1 MTSQAPVYL
10 GIDIGTSAL
19 KAVLMDATGVVHGDA
34 TVSYQTSHP
43 QPLWSEQDPEL
54 WWNACQD
61 AIAALRT
68 AGAPLHAVIAI
79 GIAGQMHGAVLLD
92 AGRQPLRPAI
102 LWNDGRSLLACK
114 ELERRV
120 PDLRGR
126 TGNLCMPGFTAPKIL
141 WLADHEPDTFAR
153 LAHVVLPKDFVV
165 LRLTGALTTDMS
177 DASGTCWLD
186 PARRDWDDAMLAA
199 CGIGRRHMPQL
210 LEGCDLAGHLR
221 ADIANSLGLPAGVP
235 VVAGAGDNA
244 AGAVG
249 VGAVEPGQAFLSLG
263 TSGVIFVAADRHR
276 PLPEQTIHAFCHA
289 LPKRWHQMT
298 VTLSAAESL
307 RWLAQITGSSPGDL
321 AQEADHADFRSAPL
335 FLPYL
340 SGERTPHNDPQAVGM
355 FHGLRNQTSR
365 AELAYAVMEGVA
377 LSFADGLA
385 ALKAAHAA
393 PERLS
398 LIGGGARSAFWRQLI
413 TDALG
418 VPTEYR
424 ESANAGPAYG
434 AARLACLGTGDVTI
448 ETALKAVAPP
458 PPVAASHQPD
468 SNRHQALS
476 ERHALYRALYRATRP
491 LHQGTEEQETS

>member
-1 MTSQAPVYL
+1 MTCQAPVYL
-10 GIDIGTSAL
+10 GIDVGTSAL
-19 KAVLMDATGVVHGDA
+19 KAVLMDATGAVNGNA
-34 TVSYQTSHP
+34 TVAYRTSHP

-54 WWNACQD
+54 WWHACQD
-61 AIAALRT
+61 AIAALKT
-68 AGAPLHAVIAI
+68 AGAPLHAVTGI

-92 AGRQPLRPAI
+92 AAHQPLRPAI
-102 LWNDGRSLLACK
+102 LWNDGRSHLACN

-120 PDLRGR
+120 PDLRRR
-126 TGNLCMPGFTAPKIL
+126 TGNLCMPGFTAPKLL
-141 WLADHEPDTFAR
+141 WLADHEPNNFAR
-153 LAHVVLPKDFVV
+153 LAHVMLPKDFIV
-165 LRLTGALTTDMS
+165 LQLTGALTTDMS

-186 PARRDWDDAMLAA
+186 PARRDWDDVMLAA
-199 CGIGRRHMPQL
+199 CGIGRHHMPQL
-210 LEGCDLAGHLR
+210 LEGCNLAGHLR
-221 ADIANSLGLPAGVP
+221 AGTANVLGLPAGVP

-289 LPKRWHQMT
+289 LPKRWQQMT

-307 RWLAQITGSSPGDL
+307 RWLAQVTGTTPGDL
-321 AQEADHADFRSAPL
+321 AHEAECADCHAAPL

-340 SGERTPHNDPQAVGM
+340 AGERTPHNDPQAVGM
-355 FHGLRNQTSR
+355 FHGLRSQTDR

-377 LSFADGLA
+377 FSFADGLA
-385 ALKAAHAA
+385 ALKAANAA

-413 TDALG
+413 TDTLG
-418 VPTEYR
+418 LTADYR

-434 AARLACLGTGDVTI
+434 AARLACLGTSGVEI
-448 ETALKAVAPP
+448 EIALKSVATP
-458 PPVAASHQPD
+458 PPVEESHRPD
-468 SNRHQALS
+468 PNRHQALA
-476 ERHALYRALYRATRP
+476 ERHARYCALYRATRP
-491 LHQGTEEQETS
+491 LQRGFEE